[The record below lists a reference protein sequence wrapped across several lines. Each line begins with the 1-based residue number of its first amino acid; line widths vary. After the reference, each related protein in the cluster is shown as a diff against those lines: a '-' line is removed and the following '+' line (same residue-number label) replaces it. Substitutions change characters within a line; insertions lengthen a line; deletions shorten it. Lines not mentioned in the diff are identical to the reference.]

1 MVIQEPLLDG
11 FPSLPWLPIQLGF
24 PPPFHIHA
32 KN

>member
-1 MVIQEPLLDG
+1 MVIQEPLLDD
-11 FPSLPWLPIQLGF
+11 FSSLPWLPIQLGF